1 MGVSNLN
8 KYGSDIQREFNVEIA
23 STYSQYTSS
32 VNFLAGD
39 YILTSRLNDLSLD
52 IYLVSPTDT
61 LVGYSSDSLKI
72 TASGEFNRIVILGG
86 TVGDF
91 ITFAFTATAY
101 EDRYTASAVTN
112 QVKAGPVITS
122 LSNYSFAN
130 VNDSSTVTGINFA
143 SDITATFTGIDAVAR
158 NAKSVTRNSATEL
171 IVVRPDTMPSNQSPY
186 TLTLSNPGVDN
197 PSKTAANTVAVTL
210 SPNPTWSTA
219 AGALANMVRTVP
231 YSVTLSASSGFT
243 ITYSIVDGA
252 LPAGL
257 SLNSSTGVISGTP
270 TTANGS
276 PYSFTVRATAEGILG
291 ANRAFTISQVVP
303 DAPTNQVA
311 TVVSSGSG
319 VAFGS
324 ASASISFT
332 APVQGPAP
340 TNYTI
345 YSNTGGYS
353 VTGSTSPITF
363 TQLGTY
369 TFTIKANN
377 AAGQSLATQATGSI
391 TLSTVP
397 AQVSQPSVSQ
407 NGVGSN
413 TISWS
418 APSNGGSAI
427 TGYILIDEGQSN
439 AETNVGLVTSYNSS
453 ETEGSNHTYKVKA
466 YNANGNGL
474 ASVSSANV
482 TTQSFSFAPYGFFS
496 FFSFSGGYTP
506 DNSLYFDT
514 KVLTPDG
521 VKPASSLQVGD
532 KVLGLDFD
540 NTVDFNSVNGKIRW
554 SDWFSDSETI
564 KEHNIVETTITE
576 VIVKPQTEYTSIDG
590 TLFTE
595 SHRIL
600 VKKNNVV
607 SFIAASDVDNSYQVY
622 SPTVEDFVDIY
633 VVEDIAL
640 VEEASAYTIKCEPY
654 NNFFTEQML
663 VFDSWKP

>member
-1 MGVSNLN
+1 
-8 KYGSDIQREFNVEIA
+8 
-23 STYSQYTSS
+23 
-32 VNFLAGD
+32 
-39 YILTSRLNDLSLD
+39 
-52 IYLVSPTDT
+52 
-61 LVGYSSDSLKI
+61 
-72 TASGEFNRIVILGG
+72 
-86 TVGDF
+86 
-91 ITFAFTATAY
+91 
-101 EDRYTASAVTN
+101 
-112 QVKAGPVITS
+112 
-122 LSNYSFAN
+122 
-130 VNDSSTVTGINFA
+130 
-143 SDITATFTGIDAVAR
+143 
-158 NAKSVTRNSATEL
+158 
-171 IVVRPDTMPSNQSPY
+171 
-186 TLTLSNPGVDN
+186 
-197 PSKTAANTVAVTL
+197 
-210 SPNPTWSTA
+210 
-219 AGALANMVRTVP
+219 MVRTVP
-231 YSVTLSASSGFT
+231 YSVTLSVSSEYSL
-243 ITYSIVDGA
+243 TYSIVDGA

-257 SLNSSTGVISGTP
+257 SLGSSTGVISGTP

-276 PYSFTVRATAEGILG
+276 PYSFTVRATAQSILG
-291 ANRAFTISQVVP
+291 ANRTFTISQVVP

-311 TVVSSGSG
+311 TVVSGGSG

-324 ASASISFT
+324 QSASISFT

-369 TFTIKANN
+369 TFTVKANN
-377 AAGQSLATQATGSI
+377 ANGQSLATQATSSI

-397 AQVSQPSVSQ
+397 GQVSQPSVSQ

-427 TGYILIDEGQSN
+427 TGYILIDEGQGN

-474 ASVSSANV
+474 ASVSSANI

-540 NTVDFNSVNGKIRW
+540 NTVDFNNVNGKIRW

-564 KEHNIVETTITE
+564 KNHNIVETTITE